1 MTASIETLFTPFRH
15 GSLTLQS
22 RIVMAPMTRAF
33 SPGGVPTEAVADYYA
48 RRAAAGVG
56 LIVTEGAWID
66 HPSAGNDPDVPRLHG
81 EDALAGWRTVIDRVH
96 AAGGRIVPQLWH
108 VGLTR
113 KPELENLYAKSEEDL
128 SGKLSPSGHVT
139 PDECIGPGSS
149 EEDIVAAIE
158 SYGRA
163 AATAR
168 ALGFDGI
175 EIHGAHGYAIDQFF
189 WHRTNHRDDRWGG
202 KTLAERARFGVEVV
216 RACRAQAGAD
226 FPIIFRFSQWKQQD
240 YAARLAETPEE
251 LGTLL
256 AALSDAGVDIFHASQ
271 RRFREP
277 AFAGSPL
284 NLAGWA
290 RKLTGKPA
298 ISVGSVG
305 IARDMLETF
314 ATSDA
319 AGCEGIEEAARRVAE
334 GEFELLAVGRALI
347 ADPHWPEKI
356 REGRLDAILPYSS
369 QCLATLA

>member
-1 MTASIETLFTPFRH
+1 MMASVESLFTPFRH
-15 GSLTLQS
+15 GSLELQS
-22 RIVMAPMTRAF
+22 RIVMPPMTRAF
-33 SPGGVPTEAVADYYA
+33 SPGGVPTGDVADYYA

-66 HPSAGNDPDVPRLHG
+66 HPSAGNDPDVPRLYG
-81 EDALAGWRTVIDRVH
+81 DDALDGWRTVIERVH

-113 KPELENLYAKSEEDL
+113 KPELENLYDRTVEDL
-128 SGKLSPSGHVT
+128 TAKLSPSGYVM
-139 PDECIGPGSS
+139 PDERIGEGSA
-149 EEDIVAAIE
+149 EDDLLAAIDAF
-158 SYGRA
+158 GRA

-189 WHRTNHRDDRWGG
+189 WDRTNRRTDRWGG
-202 KTLAERARFGVEVV
+202 ATLADRARFGVEVV
-216 RACRAQAGAD
+216 RACREQAGSG

-240 YAARLAETPEE
+240 YAARLAQTPDE

-256 AALSDAGVDIFHASQ
+256 GPLSDAGVDIFHASQ

-277 AFAGSPL
+277 AFPGSPL

-298 ISVGSVG
+298 IAVGSVG

-314 ATSDA
+314 ASGDA
-319 AGCEGIEEAARRVAE
+319 AGREGVDEAAMRLASE
-334 GEFELLAVGRALI
+334 EFDLLAVGRALI
-347 ADPHWPEKI
+347 ADPLWPEKI
-356 REGRLDAILPYSS
+356 RKGRLEAILPYSS
-369 QCLATLA
+369 RCLASLV